1 MVSAIHKRD
10 QVHPITI
17 GMLPVWGPLPNDA
30 GPELDFIAVH
40 IYPSTDKVADA
51 LKNLQEFDIGKP
63 IVVEETFPLSCGVAD
78 ERAFLLQS
86 RSIAAGW
93 IGQYPEE
100 TPDQLL
106 DLKRSGKIT
115 AGQALYLSWI
125 DLFREVG
132 PQMLRQPGS
141 VK

>member
-1 MVSAIHKRD
+1 
-10 QVHPITI
+10 
-17 GMLPVWGPLPNDA
+17 
-30 GPELDFIAVH
+30 LDFIAVH

-63 IVVEETFPLSCGVAD
+63 IVVEETFPLSCGVSD
-78 ERAFLLQS
+78 EREFLLQS
-86 RSIAAGW
+86 RSIAVGW
-93 IGQYPEE
+93 IGQYPDE

-106 DLKRSGKIT
+106 ALQRSGKIT